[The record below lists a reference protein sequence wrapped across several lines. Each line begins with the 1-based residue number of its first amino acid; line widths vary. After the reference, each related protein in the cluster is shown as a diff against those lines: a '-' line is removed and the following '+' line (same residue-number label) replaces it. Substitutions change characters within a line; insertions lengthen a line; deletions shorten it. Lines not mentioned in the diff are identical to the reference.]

1 MEVSLPI
8 AILVLVIIV
17 FGTQPKLLQAIVEG
31 VMSFSD
37 NLLEIIVIIVFI
49 MLTSSYLVIYKSSV
63 VKKDGTFRGDDFNNR
78 YIATIN

>member
-8 AILVLVIIV
+8 VILVLVIIV
-17 FGTQPKLLQAIVEG
+17 LGTQPKLLKEIVEG
-31 VMSFSD
+31 IMSFSD

-49 MLTSSYLVIYKSSV
+49 MLTTSYLIIYKSSV

>member
-17 FGTQPKLLQAIVEG
+17 LGTQPKLLQAIVDG

-49 MLTSSYLVIYKSSV
+49 MLTTSYLIIYKSSV
-63 VKKDGTFRGDDFNNR
+63 VKKDGTFRGGDFNNR

>member
-8 AILVLVIIV
+8 VILVLVIIV
-17 FGTQPKLLQAIVEG
+17 LGTQPNLLKEIVEG
-31 VMSFSD
+31 IMSFSD

-49 MLTSSYLVIYKSSV
+49 MLTTSYLIIYKSSV
-63 VKKDGTFRGDDFNNR
+63 VKKNGTFRGYDFNNK

>member
-17 FGTQPKLLQAIVEG
+17 LGTQPKLLKEIVEG
-31 VMSFSD
+31 IMSFSD

-49 MLTSSYLVIYKSSV
+49 MLTTSYLIIYKSSV

>member
-17 FGTQPKLLQAIVEG
+17 FGTQPKLLKTIVDG

-37 NLLEIIVIIVFI
+37 NLLEIMVIIFFI
-49 MLTSSYLVIYKSSV
+49 MLTTNYLIIYKSSV